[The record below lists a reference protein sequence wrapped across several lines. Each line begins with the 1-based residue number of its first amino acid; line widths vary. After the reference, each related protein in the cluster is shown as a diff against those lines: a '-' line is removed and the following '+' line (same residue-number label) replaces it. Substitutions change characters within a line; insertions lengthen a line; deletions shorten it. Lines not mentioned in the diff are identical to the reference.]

1 LSLIN
6 TLSHRLSSA
15 ERLIAPVAARR
26 DIFIWAATILFVN
39 QLFAVVKEMP
49 SASLE
54 ALASNLLAVGIFQYL
69 AWYVV
74 FRLLGS
80 SDRAPVAR
88 WRDFLVTAALC
99 VLVFFPT
106 SLMIWVAAT
115 GIAIYLWRV
124 GAGDPRLR
132 AAGIVLAAL
141 AVQEFWGH
149 IFFDLVAFPLLKAE
163 AAVVGTLLQAV
174 RPGTVWHDNT
184 VMGPSGFGIVIAT
197 TCSSFHNL
205 SLAMLCWL
213 TVSRLRR
220 QDWRV
225 RDFVIGGAIGTTMI
239 LLNIARLCLMA
250 WNFEF
255 FRYWHDGVGAEIF
268 AIGASLTILLMS
280 LYGSRPTGRSA

>member
-1 LSLIN
+1 LSFIN
-6 TLSHRLSSA
+6 TLSHRLSIG
-15 ERLIAPVAARR
+15 ERLIGPVSARR
-26 DIFIWAATILFVN
+26 DIFIWAAAILFVN
-39 QLFAVVKEMP
+39 QIFGVAKEVP

-54 ALASNLLAVGIFQYL
+54 TLVSNLLTVGIFQYL
-69 AWYVV
+69 AWFAV

-80 SDRAPVAR
+80 SDRAPVVR
-88 WRDFLVTAALC
+88 WRDFLITAALC
-99 VLVFFPT
+99 VLVFLPT

-124 GAGDPRLR
+124 GAGDPKLR
-132 AAGIVLAAL
+132 AAGVVLGAL

-163 AAVVGTLLQAV
+163 AAVVGTLMEAV

-184 VMGPSGFGIVIAT
+184 VIGPSGFGVVIAT

-225 RDFVIGGAIGTTMI
+225 RDFVIGGAIGLTMI

-250 WNFEF
+250 WSLELLH
-255 FRYWHDGVGAEIF
+255 YWHDGTGAEIF

-280 LYGSRPTGRSA
+280 LYGAKTAGRPT